1 MATCARGWSFGAQ
14 TVKKFTLVRIG
25 VLTNLRAGGSG
36 ARSAQVLE
44 HLANYPDIVHVETDS
59 ADTAPDAVGELAR
72 AGVDILV
79 VNGGDGTLARTLTE
93 MLREGSPFPNG
104 RLPIVAPL
112 RTGRTSMTAYDIGS
126 RRDSRVSIER
136 LLQRV
141 RENRIEQAMVK
152 RAVLRMKLEPDGVD
166 HWGTFFGVG
175 VIYRGTLLTHK
186 MFPKGRSQGAFGS
199 TVVTAGLIAKALTG
213 RGSDIVTPED
223 DPLTIDSLAVSLD
236 DSPAERGDFQ
246 LLLATTLNRLFAGIR
261 PFWGKGPGGIR
272 YTALGPGCLKQPRDV
287 ARVLG
292 GKEPRGLNAEEVT
305 FDSRNVEKLE
315 LELDCG
321 ISLDGEMFAPVPGRR
336 ATLVADH
343 RIRFLSTR

>member
-1 MATCARGWSFGAQ
+1 
-14 TVKKFTLVRIG
+14 VRIG

-36 ARSAQVLE
+36 ARAAQVLE
-44 HLANYPDIVHVETDS
+44 HLANYPDIVHVETES
-59 ADTAPDAVGELAR
+59 ADTAPEAVRELAR
-72 AGVDILV
+72 EHVDILV

-93 MLREGSPFPNG
+93 LLSETSPFASNG
-104 RLPIVAPL
+104 SELPILAPL

-126 RRDSRVSIER
+126 RRDARVSIER

-141 RENRIEQAMVK
+141 RENRIEQAMV
-152 RAVLRMKLEPDGVD
+152 RRPVLRMKLEPDGVD
-166 HWGTFFGVG
+166 HFGTFFGVG

-213 RGSDIVTPED
+213 RGSDIITPED
-223 DPLTIDSLAVSLD
+223 DPLMIDSIAVSLD
-236 DSPAERGDFQ
+236 GEPAVPGEFQ
-246 LLLATTLNRLFAGIR
+246 LLLATTLHRLFAGIR

-272 YTALGPGCLKQPRDV
+272 YTALGPGCLKQPRDI

-292 GKEPRGLNAEEVT
+292 GKEPRGLNADEVV
-305 FDSRNVEKLE
+305 FDSRNVEKVDLV
-315 LELDCG
+315 LDCG
-321 ISLDGEMFAPVPGRR
+321 ISLDGEMFAPLPGRR
-336 ATLVADH
+336 ASLVADH

>member
-1 MATCARGWSFGAQ
+1 
-14 TVKKFTLVRIG
+14 VRIG
-25 VLTNLRAGGSG
+25 VLTNLKAGGSG
-36 ARSAQVLE
+36 ARAAQVLE
-44 HLANYPDIVHVETDS
+44 HLANYPDIVHVETEN
-59 ADTAPDAVGELAR
+59 AETAPEAVRELAR
-72 AGVDILV
+72 AEIDILV

-93 MLREGSPFPNG
+93 LLSESSPFASNG
-104 RLPIVAPL
+104 SKLPILAPL

-126 RRDSRVSIER
+126 RRDARVSIER

-152 RAVLRMKLEPDGVD
+152 RPVLRMKLEPDGVD
-166 HWGTFFGVG
+166 HFGTFFGVG

-213 RGSDIVTPED
+213 RGSDVITPED
-223 DPLTIDSLAVSLD
+223 DPLMIDSISVALDGEAAV
-236 DSPAERGDFQ
+236 PGEFQ
-246 LLLATTLNRLFAGIR
+246 LLLATTLHRLFAGIR

-272 YTALGPGCLKQPRDV
+272 YTALGPGCLKQPRDI

-292 GKEPRGLNAEEVT
+292 GKEPRGLNAEEVV
-305 FDSRNVEKLE
+305 FDSRNVEKVE
-315 LELDCG
+315 LVLDCG
-321 ISLDGEMFAPVPGRR
+321 ISLDGEMFAPLPGRH